1 MTRDQPLPDS
11 KSFFNQNVR
20 RGNPFRFLVFS
31 QANTSWVQCD
41 CKFTCDAVDRSHIPC
56 LFPQKMHFAGI
67 LPHSLGS
74 PFSGNPRLAF
84 RSDCE
89 FTCDAP
95 NCSLIPNIF
104 PRKTHQEGFLGVVTA
119 IAKFHSHPSQE
130 ESQIL
135 TKEHCTGDVWL
146 FDSQFHKPRVALVRT
161 GIGHVTHNSSKRMTH
176 RKVGMSKVAC
186 HRMLVGGLDAVR
198 RANAEI
204 R

>member
-1 MTRDQPLPDS
+1 MRNRCVFACKMRLGFILTVNLFVTPANPARFLMFSQGKCVSYQPA
-11 KSFFNQNVR
+11 
-20 RGNPFRFLVFS
+20 RFLVFS
-31 QANTSWVQCD
+31 SQNASCVQCD

-56 LFPQKMHFAGI
+56 LFPQKMHFARI

-89 FTCDAP
+89 FTCDAA

-119 IAKFHSHPSQE
+119 IANFHSHPSQE

-135 TKEHCTGDVWL
+135 TKEHCTGDVGL
-146 FDSQFHKPRVALVRT
+146 FDSQFLTNRGSL
-161 GIGHVTHNSSKRMTH
+161 
-176 RKVGMSKVAC
+176 
-186 HRMLVGGLDAVR
+186 L
-198 RANAEI
+198 
-204 R
+204 